1 MLQPISLRVENF
13 KTFPY
18 FEFEFPKEQG
28 LYFVAGRND
37 AHPELEGNAC
47 GKSTLFCDAS
57 GIVTG
62 KQIGR
67 AHV

>member
-47 GKSTLFCDAS
+47 DSDVS
-57 GIVTG
+57 
-62 KQIGR
+62 
-67 AHV
+67 